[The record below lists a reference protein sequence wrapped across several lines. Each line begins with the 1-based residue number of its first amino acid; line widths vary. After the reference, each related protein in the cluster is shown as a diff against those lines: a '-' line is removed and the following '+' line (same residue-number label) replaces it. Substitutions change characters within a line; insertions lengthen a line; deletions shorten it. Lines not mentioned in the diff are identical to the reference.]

1 MLKINM
7 FAVIIAEVLKYT
19 AVITAYYFVPIL
31 LNIFIAAAYK
41 QRNVVNVPIVLSFI
55 YKL

>member
-1 MLKINM
+1 M